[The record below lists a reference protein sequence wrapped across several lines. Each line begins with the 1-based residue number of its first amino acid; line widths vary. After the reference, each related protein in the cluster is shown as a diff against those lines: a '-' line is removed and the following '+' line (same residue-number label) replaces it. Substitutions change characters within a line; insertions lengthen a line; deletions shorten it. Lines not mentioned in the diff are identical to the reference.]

1 MFIYEKDGTLDIMFQ
16 KGQFPAA
23 DENSVDIL
31 LKKVDGAVK
40 ILIDG
45 SPLKESSN
53 NSNGLLGI
61 TSLQLSVS
69 PTEANITA
77 GGDPVILTVSNAT
90 GTIKCSKKADGSTST
105 GLSRSINGNEITVT
119 AGANATAGTWIYT
132 VSDDNDSVDVTFTV
146 TAKEG

>member
-23 DENSVDIL
+23 NENSVDIL

-45 SPLKESSN
+45 KTLDT
-53 NSNGLLGI
+53 NG
-61 TSLQLSVS
+61 TLSVS
-69 PTEANITA
+69 PTSANIT
-77 GGDPVILTVSNAT
+77 GGGESVVLTVSNAT
-90 GTIKCSKKADGSTST
+90 GTIKCAKKATGSTAT
-105 GLSRSINGNEITVT
+105 GLSRVISDNKITVT
-119 AGANATAGTWIYT
+119 ASDSATAGTWIYT

-146 TAKEG
+146 AAKEG

>member
-45 SPLKESSN
+45 KTIDT
-53 NSNGLLGI
+53 NGALN
-61 TSLQLSVS
+61 VS
-69 PTEANITA
+69 PTSANIT
-77 GGDPVILTVSNAT
+77 GGGESVVLTVSNAT
-90 GTIKCSKKADGSTST
+90 GTIKCAKKSTGSTAT
-105 GLSRSINGNEITVT
+105 GLSRVISDNKITVT
-119 AGANATAGTWIYT
+119 ASDSATAGTWIYT

>member
-16 KGQFPAA
+16 KTQFPATE
-23 DENSVDIL
+23 DSKVDIM
-31 LKKVDGAVK
+31 LKKVGDEVQ
-40 ILIDG
+40 ILING

-53 NSNGLLGI
+53 NSNGLLGA
-61 TSLQLSVS
+61 TSSQLSVS

-105 GLSRSINGNEITVT
+105 GLSRNINGDKITVT

-146 TAKEG
+146 SV

>member
-16 KGQFPAA
+16 KTQFPATE
-23 DENSVDIL
+23 DSKVDIM
-31 LKKVDGAVK
+31 LKKVGDEVQ
-40 ILIDG
+40 ILING

-53 NSNGLLGI
+53 NSNGLLGA
-61 TSLQLSVS
+61 TSSQLSVS

-132 VSDDNDSVDVTFTV
+132 VSDDNDSVDITFTV
-146 TAKEG
+146 SV

>member
-16 KGQFPAA
+16 KTQFPATE
-23 DENSVDIL
+23 DSKVDIM
-31 LKKVDGAVK
+31 LKKVGDEVQ

-45 SPLKESSN
+45 SPLKEASN
-53 NSNGLLGI
+53 NSNGLLGA
-61 TSLQLSVS
+61 TSSQLSVS

-105 GLSRSINGNEITVT
+105 GLSRNINGDKITVT

-146 TAKEG
+146 SV

>member
-16 KGQFPAA
+16 KTQFPAVE
-23 DENSVDIL
+23 DSKVDIM
-31 LKKVDGAVK
+31 LKKVGDEVQ
-40 ILIDG
+40 ILING

-53 NSNGLLGI
+53 NSNELLGE
-61 TSLQLSVS
+61 TSSHLSVS

-77 GGDPVILTVSNAT
+77 GGDPVILTASNVT
-90 GTIKCSKKADGSTST
+90 GTLKCAKKAEGSTST
-105 GLSRSINGNEITVT
+105 GLSRNINGNEITVT

-146 TAKEG
+146 SV

>member
-16 KGQFPAA
+16 KTQFPAV

-31 LKKVDGAVK
+31 LKKVGDEVQ
-40 ILIDG
+40 ILING
-45 SPLKESSN
+45 SPLTGSK
-53 NSNGLLGI
+53 NSNSNLLGSSAA
-61 TSLQLSVS
+61 SLTVS

-146 TAKEG
+146 SV

>member
-1 MFIYEKDGTLDIMFQ
+1 MFIYEKNGTLDIMFQ

-45 SPLKESSN
+45 KTIDT
-53 NSNGLLGI
+53 NG
-61 TSLQLSVS
+61 SLSVS
-69 PTEANITA
+69 PTSADIT
-77 GGDPVILTVSNAT
+77 GGGESVVLTVSNAT
-90 GTIKCSKKADGSTST
+90 GTIKCAKKSTGSTAT
-105 GLSRSINGNEITVT
+105 GLSRVISDNTITVT
-119 AGANATAGTWIYT
+119 ASDSATAGTWIYT

>member
-16 KGQFPAA
+16 KTQFPATE
-23 DENSVDIL
+23 DSKVDIM
-31 LKKVDGAVK
+31 LKKVGDEVQ
-40 ILIDG
+40 ILING
-45 SPLKESSN
+45 SPLKESANS
-53 NSNGLLGI
+53 SNGLLGA
-61 TSLQLSVS
+61 TSSQLSVS

-90 GTIKCSKKADGSTST
+90 GTLKCAKKADGSTST

-119 AGANATAGTWIYT
+119 AGANATAGIWIYT

-146 TAKEG
+146 SA

>member
-16 KGQFPAA
+16 KTQFPATE
-23 DENSVDIL
+23 DSKVDIM
-31 LKKVDGAVK
+31 LKKVGDEVQ
-40 ILIDG
+40 ILING
-45 SPLKESSN
+45 SPLKEASN
-53 NSNGLLGI
+53 NSNGLLGA
-61 TSLQLSVS
+61 TSSQLSVS

-105 GLSRSINGNEITVT
+105 GLSRNINGDKITVT

-132 VSDDNDSVDVTFTV
+132 VSDDNDSVDVVFTV
-146 TAKEG
+146 SV